1 MAGSSKG
8 RTLLSLFATCL
19 NSPKNRGLSSA
30 KREVAGTLRE
40 ASYESRSATF
50 HFCPQGLGDESMN
63 YNFFTKNKTTTPQN
77 QPIPGRKS
85 EMIQGR
91 SGGWMF
97 NAGIWQMLR
106 RCLLVGTAKSTYYAG
121 KQELTEDFV
130 KVVKQAVAENPSR
143 VAEEILYASD
153 GRAINNSAPIFAL
166 VLLSMGETPEAK
178 QAFGEIFPQ
187 VVRTGSHFY
196 EWLNYTKSL
205 RGFGKI
211 VREAGKSWL
220 SREDVKSLAYQLL
233 KYQQRQGFTN
243 RDALRLFHVKP
254 PTENHRQLY
263 EWVVKG
269 WADLPAKIPS
279 EALAQIWWYE
289 WLKRNPSET
298 HQAILQGRLTHE
310 MAAPVG
316 KMDKEAWQLLF
327 QEMPIGAMLRNLG
340 SLTELGVS
348 RADEDA
354 NLSRVEA
361 VLNNKEHLRKG
372 RIHPIDV
379 LKALKTYES
388 GGRLGRSKKTWS
400 PVPRIVDILETAV
413 ELSFDVVEPT
423 GKVFMHA
430 VDVSGSMGSLVAD
443 MGLSCCE
450 IATTM
455 ALVTAKAEKNYM
467 IRGFA
472 SEFRELNIT
481 AKDSFSSAVRKASN
495 QNFGGTDASVAYE
508 WMIKNK
514 FKADVVCFW
523 TDSESWAGYKR
534 PNQALAQYRKK
545 VNPDVKAVYVTLTP
559 YQITLVDPKDSLSWD
574 LAGFDPGTP
583 RIIQMLATGEL

>member
-1 MAGSSKG
+1 
-8 RTLLSLFATCL
+8 
-19 NSPKNRGLSSA
+19 
-30 KREVAGTLRE
+30 
-40 ASYESRSATF
+40 
-50 HFCPQGLGDESMN
+50 MN
-63 YNFFTKNKTTTPQN
+63 YNFFTKKKTTTPQS
-77 QPIPGRKS
+77 QPIPGREA

-97 NAGIWQMLR
+97 DAGIWKMLR

-130 KVVKQAVAENPSR
+130 TVVRQAVAENPSL
-143 VAEEILYASD
+143 VAQEILYASD
-153 GRAINNSAPIFAL
+153 GRAINNSAPILAL
-166 VLLSMGETPEAK
+166 VLLSMGEAPQAK
-178 QAFGEIFPQ
+178 QAFGEIFGQ

-205 RGFGKI
+205 RGFGKV
-211 VREAGKSWL
+211 VREAGKTWL
-220 SREDVKSLAYQLL
+220 SREDVKALAYQLL
-233 KYQQRQGFTN
+233 KYQQRQGFSH

-254 PTENHRQLY
+254 PTENHRQLF

-269 WADLPAKIPS
+269 WEDLPAEIPS

-289 WLKRNPSET
+289 WLKRNPCET
-298 HQAILQGRLTHE
+298 HEAILQGRLTHE

-316 KMDKEAWQLLF
+316 KMDKQAWQLLF

-340 SLTELGVS
+340 SLTELGVL
-348 RADEDA
+348 RTDETTAVPTTEGTSATDCLA

-388 GGRLGRSKKTWS
+388 GGRLGRSQKTWK
-400 PVPRIVDILETAV
+400 PVSRIVDILEKAV
-413 ELSFDVVEPT
+413 ELSFDVVQPT

-472 SEFRELNIT
+472 SEFRELGIT
-481 AKDSFSSAVRKASN
+481 AKDSFSSAVGKARN
-495 QNFGGTDASVAYE
+495 QNFGGTDASVAYD
-508 WMIKNK
+508 WMIKNQ
-514 FKADVVCFW
+514 FKADVICFW
-523 TDSESWAGYKR
+523 TDSESWAGYQH
-534 PNQALAQYRKK
+534 PSQALAKYRKK
-545 VNPDVKAVYVTLTP
+545 VNPNVKAVYVTLTP
-559 YQITLVDPKDSLSWD
+559 YRITLVDPQDPLSWD

>member
-1 MAGSSKG
+1 
-8 RTLLSLFATCL
+8 
-19 NSPKNRGLSSA
+19 
-30 KREVAGTLRE
+30 
-40 ASYESRSATF
+40 
-50 HFCPQGLGDESMN
+50 MN
-63 YNFFTKNKTTTPQN
+63 YKFFTQKQQNTPQS
-77 QPIPGRKS
+77 QPIPGREA

-97 NAGIWQMLR
+97 DAGIWKMLR
-106 RCLLVGTAKSTYYAG
+106 RCLLIGTAKSTYYAG
-121 KQELTEDFV
+121 KRELTEDFV
-130 KVVKQAVAENPSR
+130 AVVREAVAENPTK

-153 GRAINNSAPIFAL
+153 GRSINNSAPIFAL
-166 VLLSMGETPEAK
+166 VLLSMGEAPEAK
-178 QAFGEIFPQ
+178 KAFQEIFPQ

-205 RGFGKI
+205 RGFGKVI
-211 VREAGKSWL
+211 REVGKNWL
-220 SREDVKSLAYQLL
+220 SREDVKGLAYQLL
-233 KYQQRQGFTN
+233 KYQQRQGFSH

-254 PTENHRQLY
+254 TTEDQQLLFN
-263 EWVVKG
+263 WVIKG
-269 WADLPAKIPS
+269 WEELPSEIPS

-289 WLKRNPSET
+289 WLKRNPDQT
-298 HQAILQGRLTHE
+298 HEAISQGRLTHE

-316 KMDKEAWQLLF
+316 KMDKQAWQLLF
-327 QEMPIGAMLRNLG
+327 NQMPIGAMLRNLG
-340 SLTELGVS
+340 SLTELGVL
-348 RADEDA
+348 RADAGA

-379 LKALKTYES
+379 LKALKTYQS
-388 GGRLGRSKKTWS
+388 GGRLGRSQKTWN
-400 PVPRIVDILETAV
+400 PVSRIVDILETAV
-413 ELSFDVVEPT
+413 ELSFEVVEPT
-423 GKVFMHA
+423 GKSFMHA

-455 ALVTAKAEKNYM
+455 ALVTAKAEKNYT

-472 SEFRELNIT
+472 TDFRNLDIT

-495 QNFGGTDASVAYE
+495 QNFGGTDASVAYD

-523 TDSESWAGYKR
+523 TDSESWAGR
-534 PNQALAQYRKK
+534 RHPSQALAEYRNK
-545 VNPDVKAVYVTLTP
+545 VNRNVKAVYVTLAP
-559 YQITLVDPKDSLSWD
+559 YRITLVDPKDPLSWD
-574 LAGFDPGTP
+574 LAGFDPSTP
-583 RIIQMLATGEL
+583 RVIQMLATGEL